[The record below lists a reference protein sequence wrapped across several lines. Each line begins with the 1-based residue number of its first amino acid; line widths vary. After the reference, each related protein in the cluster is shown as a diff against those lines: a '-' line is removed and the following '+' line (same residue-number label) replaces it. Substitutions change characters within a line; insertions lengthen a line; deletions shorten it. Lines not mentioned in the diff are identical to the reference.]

1 MCLSTAWELGGQG
14 DKRLLCEYVSNISI
28 GEDMITLTDLMGRET
43 KVSGFLESVDLV
55 KNAITIRT
63 KAEEAKAG

>member
-1 MCLSTAWELGGQG
+1 
-14 DKRLLCEYVSNISI
+14 
-28 GEDMITLTDLMGRET
+28 MITLTDLMGRET
-43 KVSGFLESVDLV
+43 NVFGSLESVDLI